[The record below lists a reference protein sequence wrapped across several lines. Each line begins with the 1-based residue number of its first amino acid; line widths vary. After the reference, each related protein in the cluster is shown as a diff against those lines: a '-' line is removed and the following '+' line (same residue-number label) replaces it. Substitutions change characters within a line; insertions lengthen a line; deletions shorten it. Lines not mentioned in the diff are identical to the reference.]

1 MELKN
6 GELISQKPYIYIYIG
21 DSYKLIKDIPDKSV
35 DLVYVDIPY
44 LYDQRRWWLFKTI
57 KKNNRKKR

>member
-1 MELKN
+1 MIDLYK
-6 GELISQKPYIYIYIG
+6 G
-21 DSYKLIKDIPDKSV
+21 DCLEILKDIPDKSV